1 MWNTGY
7 EMGPGMWLVMA
18 AGTVAFWVVVA
29 LAVRGLLG
37 AGPHVRHGVRLT
49 PRDTDAP
56 QPSAAPVSTG
66 AEREGPL
73 AVLQDRLA
81 RGEIDVDEYA
91 RIRRALVESQ
101 PSLAADAQQV
111 SGRGAAPRA

>member
-1 MWNTGY
+1 
-7 EMGPGMWLVMA
+7 
-18 AGTVAFWVVVA
+18 VAFWFVVA

-37 AGPHVRHGVRLT
+37 AGPHFRHAVHPTSRHPDVQRPGAV
-49 PRDTDAP
+49 
-56 QPSAAPVSTG
+56 PVSTV
-66 AEREGPL
+66 AEHQGPL

-101 PSLAADAQQV
+101 PSLATDTTRAATRRDAPQ
-111 SGRGAAPRA
+111 G